1 MVKREENDGTK
12 RKEEREIGRQKG
24 RTITKGGKSYVE
36 SDEILCSVLRRG
48 SRSNYLMAMFN
59 LHRILPCCR

>member
-1 MVKREENDGTK
+1 MVR
-12 RKEEREIGRQKG
+12 RERERERETGRQKE
-24 RTITKGGKSYVE
+24 RAITKGGKSYVE

>member
-1 MVKREENDGTK
+1 MAR
-12 RKEEREIGRQKG
+12 RERERERERVRETGRQKG
-24 RTITKGGKSYVE
+24 RAITNGGKSYVE

>member
-1 MVKREENDGTK
+1 MAR
-12 RKEEREIGRQKG
+12 RERERERERVRETGRQKG
-24 RTITKGGKSYVE
+24 RAITKGGKSYVE